1 MHSFVPCAGKTACT
15 EDGSHCRG
23 CGRSHDEIA
32 RTRAAI
38 SALTGL
44 AVEQD
49 YDNVDTFADY
59 IAARIVK
66 KFAHDRAAADAS

>member
-1 MHSFVPCAGKTACT
+1 MHSFMPCAGKTACT

-66 KFAHDRAAADAS
+66 KIAHDRAAADAS

>member
-38 SALTGL
+38 SALTEL
-44 AVEQD
+44 ALEQG
-49 YDNVDTFADY
+49 YDNVDAYADY

-66 KFAHDRAAADAS
+66 KVAHDRAAADAS

>member
-1 MHSFVPCAGKTACT
+1 MRSFVPCAGKTACT
-15 EDGSHCRG
+15 EGGSHCRG

-44 AVEQD
+44 AVEQG
-49 YDNVDTFADY
+49 YDNVDAYADY

-66 KFAHDRAAADAS
+66 KIAHDRAAADAR